1 MKTISLNIE
10 NKEDLEYLESVHYD
24 PNILN
29 TALTIGLKSI
39 QMSKTTMNGNSY
51 IEPLR
56 EIIVENNIENSEN
69 INKINNMLCD
79 LLNIKN
85 NSSKKGKLGE
95 SLAMNSLKKKYP
107 DWTIENTTGTAHESD
122 LFAYSDNYGKIL
134 YEIKTYSSNVPSK
147 EIQKFKDDM
156 TTTNSKYG
164 IFVSQTSG
172 IVGKK
177 LIDYEIIDNS
187 ILVYISCAGL
197 NGHGIE
203 IGTEFL
209 LSLIDSGYLDKRH
222 LLKNDNI
229 RDVLHE
235 INESMYELN
244 ECINNFSRIKMQ
256 IDEHRNTMNR
266 SVDMMYR
273 NVVEYNTKANITY
286 DTLLEKIRKHKP
298 VNISLLSENID
309 FKNIVDTN
317 VLNMNNLICFEKM
330 YKMKDMKICSDNDN
344 LYIIKNDNL
353 VCKLDIKKNYIDLSF
368 YTKDLD
374 VISINKEYERYTNDM
389 INIRVLDNV
398 FDNEI
403 NDNIWKIIEK
413 RLECYK

>member
-1 MKTISLNIE
+1 MKTITLNIE
-10 NKEDLEYLESVHYD
+10 NIEDIEYLESINYD
-24 PNILN
+24 NKVLN

-39 QMSKTTMNGNSY
+39 QMSQTNMTGNSY

-56 EIIVENNIENSEN
+56 QIIIENNIENGEN
-69 INKINNMLCD
+69 IKKIDNMLCD

-85 NSSKKGKLGE
+85 NSSRKGKLGE

-122 LFAYSDNYGKIL
+122 IFAYSENYGKIL

-156 TTTNSKYG
+156 VTTNSKYG

-177 LIDYEIIDNS
+177 LIDYEVIDNS
-187 ILVYISCAGL
+187 ILVYISSSGL

-222 LLKNDNI
+222 LLKNDNV
-229 RDVLHE
+229 RDVLYE
-235 INESMYELN
+235 INESMFELN

-256 IDEHRNTMNR
+256 IIEHRNMMNR
-266 SVDMMYR
+266 SIDTMYR
-273 NVVEYNTKANITY
+273 NVIEYDTRANIIYKNLIKTIKMY
-286 DTLLEKIRKHKP
+286 KP
-298 VNISLLSENID
+298 VNVSLLEQNID
-309 FKNIVDTN
+309 ISVLIDTS
-317 VLNMNNLICFEKM
+317 VLNMNNLMYFKNM
-330 YKMKDMKICSDNDN
+330 YKSKDMKICSDDDN
-344 LYIIKNDNL
+344 LYIIKNDSL
-353 VCKLDIKKNYIDLSF
+353 VCKLIVNVDNIELSF
-368 YTKDLD
+368 YTKNLD
-374 VISINKEYERYTNDM
+374 IISINKEYERYMNDM
-389 INIRVLDNV
+389 INVKILDNM
-398 FDNEI
+398 I

-413 RLECYK
+413 RLDCYK

>member
-1 MKTISLNIE
+1 MKTLTLNIE
-10 NKEDLEYLESVHYD
+10 NIEDIEYLESINYD
-24 PNILN
+24 DKVLN

-39 QMSKTTMNGNSY
+39 QMSQTNMTGNSY

-56 EIIVENNIENSEN
+56 QIIEENNIENGEN
-69 INKINNMLCD
+69 IKKIDNMLCD

-85 NSSKKGKLGE
+85 NSSRKGKLGE

-107 DWTIENTTGTAHESD
+107 DWKIENTTGTAHESD
-122 LFAYSDNYGKIL
+122 IFAYSENYGKIL

-156 TTTNSKYG
+156 VTTNSKYG

-177 LIDYEIIDNS
+177 LIDYEVIDNS
-187 ILVYISCAGL
+187 ILVYISCSGL

-222 LLKNDNI
+222 LLKNDDV
-229 RDVLHE
+229 RDVLYE
-235 INESMYELN
+235 INESMFELN

-266 SVDMMYR
+266 SIDSMHR
-273 NVVEYNTKANITY
+273 NVIEYDTKANIIYKNLIETIKMY
-286 DTLLEKIRKHKP
+286 KPVDVSLLEQNI
-298 VNISLLSENID
+298 NISELID
-309 FKNIVDTN
+309 TS
-317 VLNMNNLICFEKM
+317 VLNMNNLMYFENM

-344 LYIIKNDNL
+344 LYIIKNDSL
-353 VCKLDIKKNYIDLSF
+353 VCKLIVNVDSIELSF
-368 YTKDLD
+368 YTKNLD
-374 VISINKEYERYTNDM
+374 IISINKEYERYDNDM
-389 INIRVLDNV
+389 INVKILDNT
-398 FDNEI
+398 I

-413 RLECYK
+413 RLDIYK

>member
-1 MKTISLNIE
+1 MKTLTLNIE
-10 NKEDLEYLESVHYD
+10 NIEDIEYLESINYD
-24 PNILN
+24 DKVLN

-39 QMSKTTMNGNSY
+39 QMSQTNMTGNSY

-56 EIIVENNIENSEN
+56 QIIIENNIENGEN
-69 INKINNMLCD
+69 IKKIDNMLCD

-85 NSSKKGKLGE
+85 NSSRKGKLGE

-107 DWTIENTTGTAHESD
+107 DWKIENTTGTAHESD
-122 LFAYSDNYGKIL
+122 IFAYSENYGKIL

-156 TTTNSKYG
+156 VTTNSKYG

-177 LIDYEIIDNS
+177 LIDYEVIDNS
-187 ILVYISCAGL
+187 ILVYISCSGL

-222 LLKNDNI
+222 LLKNDDV
-229 RDVLHE
+229 RDVLYE
-235 INESMYELN
+235 INESMFELN

-266 SVDMMYR
+266 SIDSMHR
-273 NVVEYNTKANITY
+273 NVIEYDTKANIIYKNLIETIKMY
-286 DTLLEKIRKHKP
+286 KPVDVSLLEQNI
-298 VNISLLSENID
+298 NISELID
-309 FKNIVDTN
+309 TS
-317 VLNMNNLICFEKM
+317 VLNMNNLMYFENM

-344 LYIIKNDNL
+344 LYIIKNDSL
-353 VCKLDIKKNYIDLSF
+353 VCKLIVNVDSIELSF
-368 YTKDLD
+368 YTKNLD
-374 VISINKEYERYTNDM
+374 IISINKEYERYDNDM
-389 INIRVLDNV
+389 INVKILDNT
-398 FDNEI
+398 I

-413 RLECYK
+413 RLDIYK

>member
-1 MKTISLNIE
+1 MKTLTLNIE
-10 NKEDLEYLESVHYD
+10 NIEDIEYLESINYD
-24 PNILN
+24 EKVLN

-39 QMSKTTMNGNSY
+39 QMSQTTMTGNSY

-56 EIIVENNIENSEN
+56 EIIVENNLENNEN
-69 INKINNMLCD
+69 INKINDMLCD

-85 NSSKKGKLGE
+85 NSSRKGKLGE

-122 LFAYSDNYGKIL
+122 IFAYSDNYGKIL
-134 YEIKTYSSNVPSK
+134 YEIKTYSSNVPTK

-156 TTTNSKYG
+156 ITTNSKYG

-177 LIDYEIIDNS
+177 LIDYEVIDNS

-222 LLKNDNI
+222 LLKNNDI
-229 RDVLHE
+229 RDILYK
-235 INESMYELN
+235 INESMFELN

-256 IDEHRNTMNR
+256 IIEHRNMMNR
-266 SVDMMYR
+266 SIDTMHK
-273 NVVEYNTKANITY
+273 NVIEYDTRANIVYKNLIETIKMY
-286 DTLLEKIRKHKP
+286 KPINVSLLEQ
-298 VNISLLSENID
+298 NID
-309 FKNIVDTN
+309 ISVLIDTS
-317 VLNMNNLICFEKM
+317 VLNMNNLIYFEKM
-330 YKMKDMKICSDNDN
+330 YKSKDMKICSDDDN
-344 LYIIKNDNL
+344 LYIIKNDSL
-353 VCKLDIKKNYIDLSF
+353 VCKLIVNIDNIELSF
-368 YTKDLD
+368 YTKNLD
-374 VISINKEYERYTNDM
+374 IISINKEYERYNNDM
-389 INIRVLDNV
+389 INVKVIDNTI
-398 FDNEI
+398 D
-403 NDNIWKIIEK
+403 DNIWKIIEK

>member
-1 MKTISLNIE
+1 MKTLTLNIE
-10 NKEDLEYLESVHYD
+10 NVEDIEYLESINYD
-24 PNILN
+24 DKVLN

-39 QMSKTTMNGNSY
+39 QMSQTNMTGNSY

-56 EIIVENNIENSEN
+56 QIIEENNIENSEN
-69 INKINNMLCD
+69 IKKIDNMLCD

-85 NSSKKGKLGE
+85 NSSRKGKLGE

-107 DWTIENTTGTAHESD
+107 DWKIENTTGTAHESD
-122 LFAYSDNYGKIL
+122 IFAYSENYGKIL

-156 TTTNSKYG
+156 VTTNSKYG

-177 LIDYEIIDNS
+177 LIDYEVIDNS
-187 ILVYISCAGL
+187 ILVYISSSGL

-222 LLKNDNI
+222 LIKNDDI
-229 RDVLHE
+229 RDVLYK
-235 INESMYELN
+235 INESMFELN

-256 IDEHRNTMNR
+256 IDEHRNIMNR
-266 SVDMMYR
+266 SIDTMHR
-273 NVVEYNTKANITY
+273 NVIEYDTKANIIYKNLIETIKMY
-286 DTLLEKIRKHKP
+286 KP
-298 VNISLLSENID
+298 VNVSLLEQNID
-309 FKNIVDTN
+309 ISELIDTS
-317 VLNMNNLICFEKM
+317 VLNMNNLMYFEKM
-330 YKMKDMKICSDNDN
+330 YKMKDMKICSDDDN
-344 LYIIKNDNL
+344 LYIIKNDSL
-353 VCKLDIKKNYIDLSF
+353 VCKLIVNIDNIELSF
-368 YTKDLD
+368 YTKNLD
-374 VISINKEYERYTNDM
+374 IISINKEYERYDNDM
-389 INIRVLDNV
+389 INVKVLDNT
-398 FDNEI
+398 I

>member
-1 MKTISLNIE
+1 MKTISLDIKNS
-10 NKEDLEYLESVHYD
+10 EDLEYLESVNYD
-24 PNILN
+24 PDILN

-39 QMSKTTMNGNSY
+39 QMSQTTMNGNSY

-69 INKINNMLCD
+69 INKINLMLCD

-156 TTTNSKYG
+156 ITTNSKYG

-273 NVVEYNTKANITY
+273 NVIEYNTKANITY

-344 LYIIKNDNL
+344 LYIIKNDSL

-389 INIRVLDNV
+389 INIRVLDNT
-398 FDNEI
+398 I
-403 NDNIWKIIEK
+403 NDDIWKIIDK
-413 RLECYK
+413 RLDLYK

>member
-1 MKTISLNIE
+1 MKTISLDIKNS
-10 NKEDLEYLESVHYD
+10 EDLEYLESVNYD
-24 PNILN
+24 PDILN

-39 QMSKTTMNGNSY
+39 QMSQTTMNGNSY

-177 LIDYEIIDNS
+177 LIDYEIINNS

-273 NVVEYNTKANITY
+273 NVIEYNTKANITY

-298 VNISLLSENID
+298 VNISLLEENID

-317 VLNMNNLICFEKM
+317 VLNMNNLIYFEKM

-344 LYIIKNDNL
+344 LYIVKNDSL

-389 INIRVLDNV
+389 INIRVLDNT
-398 FDNEI
+398 I

-413 RLECYK
+413 RLDIYK

>member
-1 MKTISLNIE
+1 MKTISLDIKNS
-10 NKEDLEYLESVHYD
+10 EDLEYLESVNYD
-24 PNILN
+24 PDILN

-39 QMSKTTMNGNSY
+39 QMSQTTMNGNSY

-273 NVVEYNTKANITY
+273 NVIEYNTKANITY

-309 FKNIVDTN
+309 LKNIVDTN
-317 VLNMNNLICFEKM
+317 VLNMNNLIYFEKM

-344 LYIIKNDNL
+344 LYIIKNDSL

-374 VISINKEYERYTNDM
+374 VISINKEYERYENDM
-389 INIRVLDNV
+389 INIRVLDNT
-398 FDNEI
+398 I

-413 RLECYK
+413 RLDLYK

>member
-1 MKTISLNIE
+1 MKTISLDIKNS
-10 NKEDLEYLESVHYD
+10 EDLEYLESVNYD
-24 PNILN
+24 PDILN

-39 QMSKTTMNGNSY
+39 QMSQTTMNGNSY

-107 DWTIENTTGTAHESD
+107 DWKIENTTGTAHESD

-244 ECINNFSRIKMQ
+244 ECINNTEKW
-256 IDEHRNTMNR
+256 EELVN
-266 SVDMMYR
+266 
-273 NVVEYNTKANITY
+273 NITNWVIELK
-286 DTLLEKIRKHKP
+286 T
-298 VNISLLSENID
+298 S
-309 FKNIVDTN
+309 
-317 VLNMNNLICFEKM
+317 
-330 YKMKDMKICSDNDN
+330 
-344 LYIIKNDNL
+344 IIKILDNNNSY
-353 VCKLDIKKNYIDLSF
+353 LDFII
-368 YTKDLD
+368 
-374 VISINKEYERYTNDM
+374 NDM
-389 INIRVLDNV
+389 P
-398 FDNEI
+398 
-403 NDNIWKIIEK
+403 
-413 RLECYK
+413 YKKHTI

>member
-1 MKTISLNIE
+1 MKTLTLNIK
-10 NKEDLEYLESVHYD
+10 NIEDIEYLESINYD
-24 PNILN
+24 DKVLN

-39 QMSKTTMNGNSY
+39 QMSQTNMTGNSY

-56 EIIVENNIENSEN
+56 QIIEENNIENGEN
-69 INKINNMLCD
+69 IKKIDNMLCD

-85 NSSKKGKLGE
+85 NSSRKGKLGE

-107 DWTIENTTGTAHESD
+107 DWKIENTTGTAHESD
-122 LFAYSDNYGKIL
+122 IFAYSENYGKIL
-134 YEIKTYSSNVPSK
+134 YEIKTYSSNVPTK

-156 TTTNSKYG
+156 VTTNSKYG

-177 LIDYEIIDNS
+177 LIDYEVINNS
-187 ILVYISCAGL
+187 ILVYISSSGL

-222 LLKNDNI
+222 LIKNEDI
-229 RDVLHE
+229 RDVLYK
-235 INESMYELN
+235 INESMFELN

-256 IDEHRNTMNR
+256 IDEHRNIMNR
-266 SVDMMYR
+266 SIDGMHR
-273 NVVEYNTKANITY
+273 NVIEYDTKANIIYKNLIETIKMY
-286 DTLLEKIRKHKP
+286 KP
-298 VNISLLSENID
+298 VNVSLLEQNIDISLLID
-309 FKNIVDTN
+309 TS
-317 VLNMNNLICFEKM
+317 VLNMNNLMYFEKI
-330 YKMKDMKICSDNDN
+330 YKMKDMKICSDDDN
-344 LYIIKNDNL
+344 LYVIKNDSL
-353 VCKLDIKKNYIDLSF
+353 VCKLIVNIDNIELSF
-368 YTKDLD
+368 YTKNLD
-374 VISINKEYERYTNDM
+374 IISINKEYERYDNDM
-389 INIRVLDNV
+389 INVKVLDNM
-398 FDNEI
+398 I

>member
-1 MKTISLNIE
+1 MKTLTLNIE
-10 NKEDLEYLESVHYD
+10 NIEDIEYLESINYD
-24 PNILN
+24 DKVLN

-39 QMSKTTMNGNSY
+39 QMSQTNMTGNSY

-56 EIIVENNIENSEN
+56 QIIEENNVENSEN
-69 INKINNMLCD
+69 IKKIDNMLCD

-85 NSSKKGKLGE
+85 NSSRKGKLGE

-107 DWTIENTTGTAHESD
+107 DWKIENTTGTAHESD
-122 LFAYSDNYGKIL
+122 IFAYSENYGKIL
-134 YEIKTYSSNVPSK
+134 YEIKTYSSNVPTK

-156 TTTNSKYG
+156 VTTNSKYG

-177 LIDYEIIDNS
+177 LIDYEVIDNS
-187 ILVYISCAGL
+187 ILVYISSSGL

-222 LLKNDNI
+222 LLKNEDV
-229 RDVLHE
+229 RDVLYK
-235 INESMYELN
+235 INESMFELN

-266 SVDMMYR
+266 SIDTMHR
-273 NVVEYNTKANITY
+273 NVIEYDTRANIIYKNLIETIKMY
-286 DTLLEKIRKHKP
+286 KP
-298 VNISLLSENID
+298 VNVSLLEQNID
-309 FKNIVDTN
+309 ISKLIDTS
-317 VLNMNNLICFEKM
+317 VLNMNNLMYFEKM
-330 YKMKDMKICSDNDN
+330 YKMKDMKICSDDDN
-344 LYIIKNDNL
+344 LYIIKNDSL
-353 VCKLDIKKNYIDLSF
+353 VCKLIVNIDSIELSF
-368 YTKDLD
+368 YTKNLD
-374 VISINKEYERYTNDM
+374 IISINKEYERYNNDM
-389 INIRVLDNV
+389 INVKVLDNT
-398 FDNEI
+398 I

>member
-1 MKTISLNIE
+1 MKTISLDIKNS
-10 NKEDLEYLESVHYD
+10 EDLEYLESVNYD
-24 PNILN
+24 PDILN

-39 QMSKTTMNGNSY
+39 QMSQTTMNGNSY

-107 DWTIENTTGTAHESD
+107 DWKIENTTGTAHESD

-309 FKNIVDTN
+309 LKNIVDTN
-317 VLNMNNLICFEKM
+317 VLNMNNLIYFEKM

-344 LYIIKNDNL
+344 LYIIKNDSL
-353 VCKLDIKKNYIDLSF
+353 ICKLDIKKNYIDLSF

-389 INIRVLDNV
+389 INIGILDNT
-398 FDNEI
+398 I
-403 NDNIWKIIEK
+403 NDNIWKIIDK
-413 RLECYK
+413 RLDIYK

>member
-1 MKTISLNIE
+1 MKTLTLNIE
-10 NKEDLEYLESVHYD
+10 NIEDIEYLESINYD
-24 PNILN
+24 DKVLN

-39 QMSKTTMNGNSY
+39 QMSQTNMTGNSY

-56 EIIVENNIENSEN
+56 QIIIENNIENGEN
-69 INKINNMLCD
+69 IKKIDNMLCD

-85 NSSKKGKLGE
+85 NSSRKGKLGE

-122 LFAYSDNYGKIL
+122 IFAYSENYGKIL

-156 TTTNSKYG
+156 VTTNSKYG

-177 LIDYEIIDNS
+177 LIDYEVIDNS

-222 LLKNDNI
+222 LLKNEDV
-229 RDVLHE
+229 RDVLYE
-235 INESMYELN
+235 INESMFELN

-266 SVDMMYR
+266 SIDSMHR
-273 NVVEYNTKANITY
+273 NVIEYDTKANIVYKNLIKTIKMY
-286 DTLLEKIRKHKP
+286 KP
-298 VNISLLSENID
+298 VNVSLLEQNID
-309 FKNIVDTN
+309 ISELIDTS
-317 VLNMNNLICFEKM
+317 VLNMNNLIYFEKM
-330 YKMKDMKICSDNDN
+330 YQCKDMKICSDNDN
-344 LYIIKNDNL
+344 LYIIKNDSL
-353 VCKLDIKKNYIDLSF
+353 VCKLIVNIDNIELSF
-368 YTKDLD
+368 YTKNLD
-374 VISINKEYERYTNDM
+374 IISINKEYERYNNDM
-389 INIRVLDNV
+389 INVKVLDNT
-398 FDNEI
+398 I

-413 RLECYK
+413 RLDCYK

>member
-69 INKINNMLCD
+69 INKINLMLCD

-187 ILVYISCAGL
+187 ILVYISCAGF

-229 RDVLHE
+229 REVLYE

-273 NVVEYNTKANITY
+273 NVIEYSTRANITY
-286 DTLLEKIRKHKP
+286 DRLLEKIKKHKP
-298 VNISLLSENID
+298 VNISLLEENID
-309 FKNIVDTN
+309 LKDIVDTN
-317 VLNMNNLICFEKM
+317 VLNMNNLIYFEKM
-330 YKMKDMKICSDNDN
+330 YQAKNMKICSDDDFI
-344 LYIIKNDNL
+344 YIVKNDSL
-353 VCKLDIKKNYIDLSF
+353 VCKLDIKNNYIDLSF
-368 YTKDLD
+368 YTKCLD
-374 VISINKEYERYTNDM
+374 VININKEYERYTRDM

-398 FDNEI
+398 FD
-403 NDNIWKIIEK
+403 DNIWKIIDK
-413 RLECYK
+413 RLDCYK

>member
-1 MKTISLNIE
+1 MKTLTLNIK
-10 NKEDLEYLESVHYD
+10 NIEDIEYLESINYD
-24 PNILN
+24 DKVLN

-39 QMSKTTMNGNSY
+39 QMSQTNMTGNSY

-56 EIIVENNIENSEN
+56 QIIEENNIENGEN
-69 INKINNMLCD
+69 IKKIDNMLCD

-85 NSSKKGKLGE
+85 NSSRKGKLGE

-107 DWTIENTTGTAHESD
+107 DWKIENTTGTAHESD
-122 LFAYSDNYGKIL
+122 IFAYSENYGKIL
-134 YEIKTYSSNVPSK
+134 YEIKTYSSNVPTK

-156 TTTNSKYG
+156 VTTNSKYG

-177 LIDYEIIDNS
+177 LIDYEVINNS
-187 ILVYISCAGL
+187 ILVYISSSGL

-222 LLKNDNI
+222 LIKNEDI
-229 RDVLHE
+229 RDVLYK
-235 INESMYELN
+235 INESMFELN

-256 IDEHRNTMNR
+256 IDEHRNIMNR
-266 SVDMMYR
+266 SIDTMHR
-273 NVVEYNTKANITY
+273 NVIEYDTKANIIYKSLIETIKMY
-286 DTLLEKIRKHKP
+286 KPIDVSLLEQNID
-298 VNISLLSENID
+298 ISLLID
-309 FKNIVDTN
+309 TS
-317 VLNMNNLICFEKM
+317 VLNMNNLMYFEKI
-330 YKMKDMKICSDNDN
+330 YKMKDMKICSDDDN
-344 LYIIKNDNL
+344 LYVIKNDSL
-353 VCKLDIKKNYIDLSF
+353 VCKLIVNIDNIELSF
-368 YTKDLD
+368 YTKNLD
-374 VISINKEYERYTNDM
+374 IISINKEYERYDNDM
-389 INIRVLDNV
+389 INVKVLDNM
-398 FDNEI
+398 I

>member
-1 MKTISLNIE
+1 MKTISLDIKNS
-10 NKEDLEYLESVHYD
+10 EDLEYLESVNYD
-24 PNILN
+24 PDILN

-39 QMSKTTMNGNSY
+39 QMSQTTMNGNSY

-107 DWTIENTTGTAHESD
+107 DWKIENTTGTAHESD

-273 NVVEYNTKANITY
+273 NVIEYNTKANITY

-317 VLNMNNLICFEKM
+317 VLNMNNLIYFEKM

-344 LYIIKNDNL
+344 LYIIKNDSL

-389 INIRVLDNV
+389 INIRILDNT
-398 FDNEI
+398 I

-413 RLECYK
+413 RLDLYK

>member
-1 MKTISLNIE
+1 MKTISLDIKNS
-10 NKEDLEYLESVHYD
+10 EDLEYLESVNYD
-24 PNILN
+24 PDILN

-39 QMSKTTMNGNSY
+39 QMSQTTMNGNSY

-177 LIDYEIIDNS
+177 LIDYEIINNS

-298 VNISLLSENID
+298 VNISLLEENID

-317 VLNMNNLICFEKM
+317 VLNMNNLIYFEKM

-344 LYIIKNDNL
+344 LYIIKNDSL

-389 INIRVLDNV
+389 INIRVLDNT
-398 FDNEI
+398 I

-413 RLECYK
+413 RLDIYK